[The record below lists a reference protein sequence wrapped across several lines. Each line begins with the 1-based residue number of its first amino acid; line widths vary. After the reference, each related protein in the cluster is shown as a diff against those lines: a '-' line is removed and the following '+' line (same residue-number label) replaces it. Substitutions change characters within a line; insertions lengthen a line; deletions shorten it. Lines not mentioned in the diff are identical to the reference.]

1 MVLIQTTL
9 YLKERACIVLFDLRV
24 QLGAADGLQIL
35 FLLAAGSQQPF
46 TARPGP
52 KIRLG
57 ADRMKFR
64 SCLRCFRARENIGNY
79 SQFVW
84 YNSNFLRTANLYV
97 ASENTS

>member
-1 MVLIQTTL
+1 ME
-9 YLKERACIVLFDLRV
+9 KEDLLSLVDRLEQCPCTVLFAIRV

-57 ADRMKFR
+57 ADRMKFG
-64 SCLRCFRARENIGNY
+64 S
-79 SQFVW
+79 
-84 YNSNFLRTANLYV
+84 FLQGA
-97 ASENTS
+97 

>member
-1 MVLIQTTL
+1 MRR
-9 YLKERACIVLFDLRV
+9 LKEPGLTVLFAIRV

-57 ADRMKFR
+57 ADRMKFG
-64 SCLRCFRARENIGNY
+64 SILQGA
-79 SQFVW
+79 
-84 YNSNFLRTANLYV
+84 
-97 ASENTS
+97 

>member
-1 MVLIQTTL
+1 MAIFGELANRSIRTGWYILHVLDLDLQL
-9 YLKERACIVLFDLRV
+9 VRRLKERVCIVLFAIRV

-57 ADRMKFR
+57 ADRMKFG
-64 SCLRCFRARENIGNY
+64 S
-79 SQFVW
+79 
-84 YNSNFLRTANLYV
+84 FLQGA
-97 ASENTS
+97 